1 MKSFYG
7 GKADLADAG
16 VDPKMT
22 RTRTLG
28 LSSHDNGDHGI
39 ASTGILS
46 LPRQALVQSR
56 LPR

>member
-22 RTRTLG
+22 RLG
-28 LSSHDNGDHGI
+28 HWAYRLTIMVTTGFPRPASSVYGDK
-39 ASTGILS
+39 L
-46 LPRQALVQSR
+46 
-56 LPR
+56 